1 MKIVS
6 TLKLKNKYRE
16 MLRDRFPGITVNH
29 ADALSALGKE
39 ELGQVE
45 VLLTYGNGM
54 PEELVSRM
62 TSLRWI
68 HSGQAGID
76 AMPKEL
82 LHDMGV
88 AVTNSRG
95 INSITIAEYVMNMM
109 LNIVRNQDI
118 FYDAYKEK
126 RWDMTTRLDEL
137 AGKSVGILGMG
148 MVGRETAKRA
158 KAFDMQ
164 VYGLDR
170 GKSDCEFLD
179 RSFTTGELK
188 GFLPICDFVII
199 CMPLT
204 DETCHMFSGDVF
216 EWMKETAV
224 LMNVGRGPIVKEEDL
239 IEALDRGKLAGAV
252 LDVMETE
259 PLPAHSPLWTMEHV
273 MITPHI
279 AGDRQASYIPRM
291 MEILCHNLSL
301 YPNVGAMKNPVNLT
315 QGY

>member
-1 MKIVS
+1 MTIVS
-6 TLKLKNKYRE
+6 TLELGEKYRNLLAE
-16 MLRDRFPGITVNH
+16 RLPRFHVMHVG
-29 ADALSALGKE
+29 ALT
-39 ELGQVE
+39 ELDEQELAEVE
-45 VLLTYGNGM
+45 ILLTYGNGM
-54 PEELVSRM
+54 TEDIVRRM

-76 AMPKEL
+76 AMPKQL
-82 LHDMGV
+82 LHQMGV

-109 LNIVRNQDI
+109 LNYVRNQAA
-118 FYDAYKEK
+118 FYEAYKEK
-126 RWDMTTRLDEL
+126 RWDMVTRLDEL

-158 KAFDMQ
+158 KAFDMK

-170 GKSDCEFLD
+170 GTVECEWLDRAFVTAELNEFLAV
-179 RSFTTGELK
+179 
-188 GFLPICDFVII
+188 CDFVVI

-204 DETCHMFSGDVF
+204 EETHHLFAGGVF
-216 EWMKETAV
+216 DWMKETAV
-224 LMNVGRGPIVKEEDL
+224 LINVGRGPIVKGEDL
-239 IEALDRGKLAGAV
+239 IEALRKKKLAGAV

-259 PLPAHSPLWTMEHV
+259 PLPADSPLWSMDQV

-279 AGDRQASYIPRM
+279 AGDRQASYMPRM

-301 YPNVGAMKNPVNLT
+301 YPDIASMKNPVDLT
-315 QGY
+315 QGF